1 MFYIRFKNETS
12 LFERIRFTNL
22 NFELD
27 KLYKVQGIDKGGD
40 YWVKNPDG
48 GKDVFVLQR
57 QVEFIKQ
64 GNSDE
69 KLGQS
74 SIEELERMLSEI

>member
-1 MFYIRFKNETS
+1 MFYIRFKDETS
-12 LFERIRFTNL
+12 LSERIRFTNL

-27 KLYKVQGIDKGGD
+27 KLYKVQRIDKGGD

-57 QVEFIKQ
+57 QAEFIKQ
-64 GNSDE
+64 DNSDE

>member
-1 MFYIRFKNETS
+1 MSYIKFRDEAS

-22 NFELD
+22 NFVLD
-27 KLYKVQGIDKGGD
+27 KLYKVQRIDKGGD

-57 QVEFIKQ
+57 QVEFVKQ
-64 GNSDE
+64 DNSNE
-69 KLGQS
+69 K
-74 SIEELERMLSEI
+74 IENK